1 MMIWIHILLV
11 SISFSQ
17 SGVSFG
23 VTLITV
29 ARTECMMHAKEPYHG
44 CYTGEYCEK
53 WDQRNLRCDSG
64 CKPMERGI
72 CRVKWSAR
80 DCDHVKCLSCGRIE
94 LDDYNGYCDFG
105 TSSGSIEGDPES
117 GGCFSVDS
125 IVQIMDN
132 NVVQASPMNALD
144 EFFTVQVYNGEQVD
158 FQKAFVKVIDAKE
171 GSKFQLLKLTTT
183 SGKTVKSTPE
193 HLFHFG
199 DSCCSYKSL
208 KPISD
213 FREGDAIWVLGEDG
227 IPVQDFVD
235 SVSGP
240 FRVSRVADVIPFDR
254 VKPSPKEDG
263 SCTWEATNFIIVNG
277 FISTHHALDGYQE
290 DVDQVT
296 RDSIPIEDKLLAVD
310 FLADD
315 LMLGLKDL
323 DVSSHFISEDS
334 EMLFANFHEDLKGLI
349 LFCTTVEECDLEYLE
364 QWFASHPLDADVS
377 KWLDWK
383 IKIEEATTYDLV
395 FGSADRAAY
404 FLKLTTHIRAAK
416 EGKMCT
422 NLNLSMR
429 ATLLYSMLG
438 TFASMWL

>member
-1 MMIWIHILLV
+1 MIWIQILLV
-11 SISFSQ
+11 SISFS
-17 SGVSFG
+17 SS
-23 VTLITV
+23 ITV
-29 ARTECMMHAKEPYHG
+29 ISIAKTQCMNHKNEDYHG
-44 CYTGEYCEK
+44 CLKGEYCVEY
-53 WDQRNLRCDSG
+53 DPETNTCISG
-64 CKPMERGI
+64 CQMLERGVCRAGI
-72 CRVKWSAR
+72 CR
-80 DCDHVKCLSCGRIE
+80 DCCSGIECKRCGSIE
-94 LDDYNGYCDFG
+94 LDTTGYCNYPD
-105 TSSGSIEGDPES
+105 SASIEGD
-117 GGCFSVDS
+117 GKTDGCFSVDS

-132 NVVQASPMNALD
+132 NVVQASPMDALD

-171 GSKFQLLKLTTT
+171 GSKIQLLKLTTT

-277 FISTHHALDGYQE
+277 FISTHHALEGYQE

-334 EMLFANFHEDLKGLI
+334 EMLFAHFHRDLKGLI
-349 LFCTTVEECDLEYLE
+349 LFCTTVEECDLEYFD

-438 TFASMWL
+438 PFASMWL

>member
-1 MMIWIHILLV
+1 MKSKIIV
-11 SISFSQ
+11 D
-17 SGVSFG
+17 
-23 VTLITV
+23 
-29 ARTECMMHAKEPYHG
+29 AKKG
-44 CYTGEYCEK
+44 KYCEEY
-53 WDQRNLRCDSG
+53 DERNFQCTSG
-64 CKPMERGI
+64 CKRLERGFCKI
-72 CRVKWSAR
+72 SGECVDCRR
-80 DCDHVKCLSCGRIE
+80 CGNID
-94 LDDYNGYCDFG
+94 LDGSGYCMYEHVYEQR
-105 TSSGSIEGDPES
+105 SASIEGDGDS

-132 NVVQASPMNALD
+132 NVVQAAPMDALD

-171 GSKFQLLKLTTT
+171 GSKIHLLKLTTT

-199 DSCCSYKSL
+199 DSCCTYKSL
-208 KPISD
+208 KQISD

-240 FRVSRVADVIPFDR
+240 FRVSRMADVIPFDR

-277 FISTHHALDGYQE
+277 FISTHHALEGYQE

-334 EMLFANFHEDLKGLI
+334 EMLFADFHRDLKGLI
-349 LFCTTVEECDLEYLE
+349 LFCATVQECDLEYFE

-395 FGSADRAAY
+395 FGSANRAAY